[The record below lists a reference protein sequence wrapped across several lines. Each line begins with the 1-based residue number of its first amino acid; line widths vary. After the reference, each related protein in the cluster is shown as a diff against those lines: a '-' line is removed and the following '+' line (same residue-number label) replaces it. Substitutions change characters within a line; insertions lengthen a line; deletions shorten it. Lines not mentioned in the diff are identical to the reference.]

1 MILST
6 FYQHIEEGAKR
17 RGLSLEDAARA
28 CISWGITGLDVISG
42 GTVSEQTSETVSR
55 LLDCGMHVNS
65 MPVLCD
71 PMREPSLEAMDRIVE
86 TALCFQTKRI
96 MTVLAN
102 YQLGDDREVLREQ
115 SLAPLRYLIDRCAE
129 NGITVGMEDFDNA
142 VSPTA
147 RIADLLWFLERLP
160 GLTCTLDTGN
170 FLYNG
175 EELLYAY
182 SLLRPYITTHIH
194 CKDRAAVGSHGERA
208 NVNVNGLPMY
218 PCAVGEGM
226 LPIEAVLYRLVKS
239 GFDGAVTIEH
249 YGSRDHLRNLEI
261 SARNIQRCF
270 S

>member
-17 RGLSLEDAARA
+17 REISLEEAARS
-28 CISWGITGLDVISG
+28 CISWGITGLDVICNGSL
-42 GTVSEQTSETVSR
+42 SEHTSEVVSR
-55 LLDCGMHVNS
+55 LLACGMHVNS
-65 MPVLCD
+65 MPVICD
-71 PMREPSLEAMDRIVE
+71 PMRDPSLEAMDRIRE
-86 TALCFQTKRI
+86 TAQSFQTTRI

-102 YQLGDDREVLREQ
+102 YQDGDDREALREQ

-129 NGITVGMEDFDNA
+129 SGITVGMEDFDNA
-142 VSPTA
+142 SSPTA
-147 RIADLLWFLERLP
+147 RISDLLWFLEHLP

-182 SLLRPYITTHIH
+182 SVLRPYITSHIH
-194 CKDRAAVGSHGERA
+194 CKDRAAAGLPEERA

-218 PCAVGEGM
+218 PCAVGKGM
-226 LPIEAVLYRLVKS
+226 LPIEAVLYRLAKS

-249 YGSRDHLRNLEI
+249 YGSGDYLRNLEI

-270 S
+270 A